1 MPLVVQL
8 WSTGLLVFLVKKL
21 LVITTDY
28 WCVLANYCASNLSY
42 HILRYVILN
51 LSIAYMTVFLDALQL
66 LWRRVQPYHHQKR
79 AGKWDPTTASLLIFT
94 IAHQGVHQ
102 PWQVFFFVS
111 AWLLRNTLEL
121 VQRCFS
127 HVSTALPSTAV
138 FYSESTLVWH
148 VHINTDLPAKDHFS
162 VCLAIGYKQTHN
174 YWIIFISK

>member
-1 MPLVVQL
+1 MPIVVQL

-51 LSIAYMTVFLDALQL
+51 LSIAYMTVFLDAVQL

-111 AWLLRNTLEL
+111 AWLLRNTLSW
-121 VQRCFS
+121 CKG
-127 HVSTALPSTAV
+127 VSPMSRQHCHPQQ
-138 FYSESTLVWH
+138 FSTLSQPWCGTC
-148 VHINTDLPAKDHFS
+148 I
-162 VCLAIGYKQTHN
+162 
-174 YWIIFISK
+174 